1 LARGDHAE
9 EKEEA
14 TRWPDVFEAS
24 RTTSYG
30 RVHPDVEIRAPPGA
44 GCGYL
49 NLKPLR
55 ELDKNFDI
63 DIASW

>member
-1 LARGDHAE
+1 MKPSLAGKDRREEPRRG
-9 EKEEA
+9 
-14 TRWPDVFEAS
+14 PVGFES
-24 RTTSYG
+24 RINYG
-30 RVHPDVEIRAPPGA
+30 RVHPDVEIRAPSGA
-44 GCGYL
+44 VSAYL